1 MIYISVNNFKL
12 KIMNLE
18 ALEKIKE
25 EIIKWENRKFY
36 TYQTKNFYSY
46 KSPISSGE
54 LMIRFNASLKNFNC
68 NNIAISIDLTSKLF
82 HTTTLGRDPF
92 SDNEN
97 ADIIRLNEF
106 LTDFDNQFDEFVEQ
120 KINECEDTLL
130 NVEAFFFD

>member
-1 MIYISVNNFKL
+1 
-12 KIMNLE
+12 
-18 ALEKIKE
+18 
-25 EIIKWENRKFY
+25 
-36 TYQTKNFYSY
+36 
-46 KSPISSGE
+46 
-54 LMIRFNASLKNFNC
+54 MIRFNASLKNFNC
-68 NNIAISIDLTSKLF
+68 NNIAIPIDLTSKLF

-130 NVEAFFFD
+130 NAEAFFFD